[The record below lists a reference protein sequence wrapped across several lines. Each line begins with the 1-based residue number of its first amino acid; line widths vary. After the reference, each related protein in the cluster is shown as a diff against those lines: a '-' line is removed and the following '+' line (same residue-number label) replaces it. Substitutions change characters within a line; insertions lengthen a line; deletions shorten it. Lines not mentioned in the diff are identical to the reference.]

1 MLKSVLVAVICLMA
15 ICSITNGSEIRIRL
29 LDGKTPI
36 NVDSVQLSVVTAQGR
51 GRYHTMKRVANGK
64 YYLNSL
70 NVKPGDTLRLRLR
83 TEDGSILLRRQGS
96 VDQKRI
102 DQGFDIKLTKKEIE
116 ALTLSTPNLRISIQY
131 STVNG
136 ERIGTIRVTRLTSQV
151 ISSAP
156 ASQFVPSPIEPYCY
170 EVFFL
175 PPCGCFAPPVCCPW

>member
-1 MLKSVLVAVICLMA
+1 MLKSVYVAVFCLVAICDIA
-15 ICSITNGSEIRIRL
+15 SGSEIRVRL

-64 YYLNSL
+64 YFLNSL

-83 TEDGSILLRRQGS
+83 AEDGSILFKKQGS

-116 ALTLSTPNLRISIQY
+116 ALTLSTPSLRIFLEYSI
-131 STVNG
+131 VNG
-136 ERIGTIRVTRLTSQV
+136 ERVGTVRVVRLTKYT
-151 ISSAP
+151 
-156 ASQFVPSPIEPYCY
+156 ASPVPVSKFIPLPSEPYCH
-170 EVFFL
+170 EVFHL